1 MRSSY
6 VIVLASLALV
16 VLGGVS
22 IAIGVSALT
31 KLRGQLD
38 SPFWLIVGLAA
49 IAFLCGGV
57 FFRYALTLHRLWPG
71 QRRKDATTSARREAM
86 HAVANQQTKRLPGL
100 RLCLMALVGLVLA
113 APAAAAPTRLHTGST
128 RYVRLV
134 HLRDRGLSI
143 GLTAQGRK
151 KFRRVL
157 RGYVLDATCTTL
169 GKSIQGTTQSTQS
182 GGAES
187 TFGPGGRLTYHVL
200 LDRHADFCDIG
211 RARQTITRRS
221 ERTTGVPGP
230 PLDSIALTQK
240 GAAYLDE
247 DQVTQKIFATL
258 DVAQAF
264 AHRDPAG
271 RFPPAQKIAARFRGK
286 VIALGSPED
295 SPPAGGIGFYSDGAN
310 HAEAVALSALNQRL
324 FIDSNAGVLSTN
336 AAEHLLRLASG
347 KAATRFEPNLAAT
360 GRVIPL
366 QSTSSRHT
374 GIKGVVTTYP
384 TCGVPF
390 STPGHPCIDARVARD
405 PVRVLRASDHKLL
418 AHTQTDRRGRFRFNL
433 APGTYIVDA
442 HTNFPGRLV
451 ARRVSVRRG
460 HFANVH
466 LSYDNGI
473 R

>member
-1 MRSSY
+1 MR
-6 VIVLASLALV
+6 
-16 VLGGVS
+16 
-22 IAIGVSALT
+22 
-31 KLRGQLD
+31 
-38 SPFWLIVGLAA
+38 
-49 IAFLCGGV
+49 
-57 FFRYALTLHRLWPG
+57 
-71 QRRKDATTSARREAM
+71 
-86 HAVANQQTKRLPGL
+86 AVATQQTKRIAGL
-100 RLCLMALVGLVLA
+100 RLCLIAVVGLVLA

-128 RYVRLV
+128 RYVRVV

-143 GLTAQGRK
+143 ALTAQGRK

-157 RGYVLDATCTTL
+157 RGYVLDASCTTL
-169 GKSIQGTTQSTQS
+169 GKSIQGSTQSTQS

-187 TFGPGGRLTYHVL
+187 TSGPGGRLTYHVL

-211 RARQTITRRS
+211 RARQKITRKS
-221 ERTTGVPGP
+221 ESTTGVPGP

-247 DQVTQKIFATL
+247 DQVTQKTFATL
-258 DVAQAF
+258 EVALAS
-264 AHRDPAG
+264 ARRDPAG
-271 RFPPAQKIAARFRGK
+271 RFPPAQKITAGFRGK
-286 VIALGSPED
+286 VIALGSPD
-295 SPPAGGIGFYSDGAN
+295 ASPPAGVIGFYSDGAN
-310 HAEAVALSALNQRL
+310 HAEAVALSALGQRL

-336 AAEHLLRLASG
+336 AAEHLLRLVRG
-347 KAATRFEPNLAAT
+347 QAAPLSEPNLGAA
-360 GRVIPL
+360 GRVIRL
-366 QSTSSRHT
+366 QSTRSRDT

-433 APGTYIVDA
+433 PPGAYVVDA

-460 HFANVH
+460 HFASVH